1 MVDGTMTFTV
11 DNGRGP
17 ITAIFKPNDR
27 FNFCDGKWHEI
38 HAVKVR
44 ILNSF
49 IWKDIH
55 ENDKNYHWIA
65 YLYYIHFSSSKKA
78 KNVVTLSV
86 DDIFA
91 QPGIGVPGVSS
102 TDTKHGLF
110 IGGHPKPER
119 LTALQVRCSTSS
131 GNCCLLND
139 I

>member
-49 IWKDIH
+49 IGKDI
-55 ENDKNYHWIA
+55 
-65 YLYYIHFSSSKKA
+65 
-78 KNVVTLSV
+78 
-86 DDIFA
+86 
-91 QPGIGVPGVSS
+91 
-102 TDTKHGLF
+102 
-110 IGGHPKPER
+110 
-119 LTALQVRCSTSS
+119 
-131 GNCCLLND
+131 
-139 I
+139 